1 MSFPEHTNPSKGR
14 DAKAPYNFVPL
25 AEKIVPEL
33 SRPDRDVYYS
43 NRFTGVIHCMLKT
56 ESPLYTR
63 AALEQDEYRKKPT
76 KDGEKSKNKSDFF
89 YVDPATKQPV
99 IPGSSLRGMLRTLVE
114 IITFSKPQPVT
125 DRQLFFR
132 TLDDTAIGKAY
143 GKRMVGGDRG
153 GQGSYPKVKAGYM
166 ERVGHNYKIRPA
178 QTLLTTQFFRVKED
192 VALNMIRNLNPM
204 AYQNNRGRWSPERS
218 YQWLRQEIWFRPV
231 APTLH
236 TQSAQFYGDV
246 TDIQVGKHSPG
257 IDWVQGWFIA
267 SGWVP
272 SQQGSGKHRHWIIA
286 PPVTDAQQLID
297 VNDIDI
303 DAYEELGAGR
313 SQTIEK
319 QKMSVLSKRAGE
331 LIPCF
336 YADWKDSEGNKR
348 IAFGHTAM
356 FRLPYE
362 YSPRDLL
369 PYSEQQ
375 LQITDFAEAIF
386 GWVDDKK
393 GRTIAGRVSVSDA
406 HVTQFAKRLHLLE
419 ASEPP
424 LTPLLSG
431 PKPTSFQHYLTQGSD
446 EKKDLYHYQDKDD
459 TTLRGHKLYWHK
471 DDKLQLQDYHDANA
485 KADSTQHTFMR
496 PIDQGVSFAFDI
508 HFENLAA
515 EELGALL
522 WVLRVAGDGKH
533 CLKVG
538 MAKPLGLG
546 SVSVQS
552 RLCLSGRSARYRTL
566 FSHPKWEETPVM
578 FESSQLADTST
589 SAQFAGLNASLQ
601 NNETVEV
608 VDLALFVAA
617 FENFIL
623 TQMGAKGDPDDTAF
637 SKLPRVQTLLALLQW
652 PGERRSDNG
661 YNQTTYMGLEE
672 FKQRPVLPDPVW
684 VTQPALQA
692 VPNRRTNTRTVSKM
706 GPDKERVSS
715 LSPQD
720 VLAYITSDRSK
731 IVPSVQQQTPTT
743 LPPLTSLDQLKENDT
758 LIGTVVRVEQDS
770 VLVDLGPGTARLHK
784 DQTHPPTRYQE
795 ILVRNFPEGRIIQVW
810 VKGRNRQGKLQL
822 TMKAPSS

>member
-1 MSFPEHTNPSKGR
+1 MSCPKHTNPSKGR
-14 DAKAPYNFVPL
+14 EAKAPYNFVPL
-25 AEKIVPEL
+25 AEEIVTAKSL
-33 SRPDRDVYYS
+33 LDRDVYHN
-43 NRFTGVIHCMLKT
+43 NRYTGVIHCQLETKT
-56 ESPLYTR
+56 PLYTR
-63 AALEQDEYRKKPT
+63 AALEKDELEKYRLKDKDEKT
-76 KDGEKSKNKSDFF
+76 KTKADFF
-89 YVDPATKQPV
+89 YIDPTTKQPV

-132 TLDDTAIGKAY
+132 TLDTSSVAKSYTD
-143 GKRMVGGDRG
+143 RMVAGDRG
-153 GQGSYPKVKAGYM
+153 GKGSYPDVKAGYM
-166 ERVGHNYKIRPA
+166 EKVGIDYYIRPA
-178 QTLLTTQFFRVKED
+178 QKLLKTQFYRVEEKLALD
-192 VALNMIRNLNPM
+192 VFPDLQKMSASKNYLWKRYP
-204 AYQNNRGRWSPERS
+204 
-218 YQWLRQEIWFRPV
+218 IWFQPV
-231 APTLH
+231 EPLSHKPKSPKFNAEVTKLRLRHTGEQAPT
-236 TQSAQFYGDV
+236 G
-246 TDIQVGKHSPG
+246 
-257 IDWVQGWFIA
+257 WVKGYFIA

-272 SQQGSGKHRHWIIA
+272 SRTGGKHLHWIIG
-286 PPVTDAQQLID
+286 PETDESQRYPVDAL
-297 VNDIDI
+297 DIE
-303 DAYEELGAGR
+303 AYRELGAGL
-313 SQTIEK
+313 SQTIRDK
-319 QKMSVLSKRAGE
+319 KMSILPDQTGE

-336 YADWKDSEGNKR
+336 YTEWKDSTGVER
-348 IAFGHTAM
+348 LAFGHTAM

-446 EKKDLYHYQDKDD
+446 EKKNLYHYQDKND

-485 KADSTQHTFMR
+485 KADSTQHTVMR
-496 PIDQGVSFAFDI
+496 PVDKGVFFTFDI
-508 HFENLAA
+508 NFENLAV

-692 VPNRRTNTRTVSKM
+692 VPNRRTNTRTV
-706 GPDKERVSS
+706 RAISS
-715 LSPQD
+715 DEIRPIDHKAIDETLE
-720 VLAYITSDRSK
+720 YIK
-731 IVPSVQQQTPTT
+731 QQTEKRQKEEERRQPVHPIATPVT
-743 LPPLTSLDQLKENDT
+743 LKSFKDAQRGMLVSGKVK
-758 LIGTVVRVEQDS
+758 TVSFTGVVTI
-770 VLVDLGPGTARLHK
+770 DLGYGDGQLPFNQIEPANLSEEELKQQFPIGQPIDLWIESARKGQIVLSMRK
-784 DQTHPPTRYQE
+784 
-795 ILVRNFPEGRIIQVW
+795 PE
-810 VKGRNRQGKLQL
+810 
-822 TMKAPSS
+822 